1 MTNFTATN
9 QSSWNSYNNTI
20 ETITF
25 LKETELKTETL
36 KTAPIKGVT
45 SIGNNA
51 FKGFTK
57 LKTINFI
64 DTIQLIGEEAFKG
77 CTSLQT
83 VEIPSSVKTIQKG
96 AFDGCTSLKGVV
108 YNGTTNPCEANV
120 TIFSV
125 NVTVNVTTD
134 FVGNEFCGIIDDTES
149 SEKLMIMIIIILV
162 IVVVLLMIV
171 FVLVIWKNKKV
182 RDEELNKEKTRLMDE
197 ENKNDENGDLKEEKK
212 E

>member
-1 MTNFTATN
+1 MNSVTFFSSIKSIGDSSFT
-9 QSSWNSYNNTI
+9 SIS
-20 ETITF
+20 
-25 LKETELKTETL
+25 TL
-36 KTAPIKGVT
+36 KR
-45 SIGNNA
+45 
-51 FKGFTK
+51 
-57 LKTINFI
+57 
-64 DTIQLIGEEAFKG
+64 
-77 CTSLQT
+77 
-83 VEIPSSVKTIQKG
+83 VE
-96 AFDGCTSLKGVV
+96 
-108 YNGTTNPCEANV
+108 YNGTTNPCAANV

-134 FVGNEFCGIIDDTES
+134 FVGNEFCGIINDTES
-149 SEKLMIMIIIILV
+149 REKLMIMIIIILV